1 VKMLSD
7 YSVLLLAHIS
17 DSG

>member
-1 VKMLSD
+1 VKMRSD